1 MTRVIGVGMV
11 KNEADIIEAS
21 VRHNL
26 GYLDRI
32 ILFDHDSSD
41 ATPQILRAMAA
52 EGLPISLLSPRTD
65 RREFAFWQGEFTTG
79 LARLAF
85 EQHAAKHVVPIDAD
99 EFIDVASREA
109 LASVLDGCSDEIASI
124 EWQTYV
130 PGVDDEP
137 GMHPIDSLRWR
148 VDAGASALRK
158 IVIPARAAT
167 GDWFISRGN
176 HAFCRRN
183 GNQSTIAPALPLEGM
198 RLAHLPLRSPE
209 QLAAKVL
216 VGWLSRKLA
225 YGASAVSTRNSWH
238 FRALFERII
247 AGDVITM
254 ADVRSYSAAV
264 YGFDRLP
271 LPGDC
276 DDIALVEHRLAD
288 PVPLCY
294 TPRTAVDPARLLAV
308 WASDLVDSLAASSE
322 RAR

>member
-1 MTRVIGVGMV
+1 VTRVVGVGTV

-41 ATPQILRAMAA
+41 ATPRILRAMAD
-52 EGLPISLLSPRTD
+52 EGLPISLLSSRTD

-85 EQHAAKHVVPIDAD
+85 AQHAADHVVPIDAD
-99 EFIDVASREA
+99 EFIDVASRKEFA
-109 LASVLDGCSDEIASI
+109 LLLDRCPDDVASF

-130 PGVDDEP
+130 PAVDDVP
-137 GMHPIDSLRWR
+137 GMHPLDLLRWR
-148 VDAGASALRK
+148 VDAGASSLPK
-158 IVIPARAAT
+158 IAIPARAAT
-167 GDWFISRGN
+167 GDWFIARGN
-176 HAFCRRN
+176 HAFCRRK
-183 GNQSTIAPALPLEGM
+183 GTRSTIAPAMPIEGL
-198 RLAHLPLRSPE
+198 RLAHLPLRSPG
-209 QLAAKVL
+209 QLTAKVL

-254 ADVRSYSAAV
+254 ADVRRYSAAV
-264 YGFDRLP
+264 YAFNQLP
-271 LPGDC
+271 SPGDT
-276 DDIALVEHRLAD
+276 DNFQVVEHRVAN
-288 PVPLCY
+288 PMPLRY
-294 TPRTAVDPARLLAV
+294 TPRTVVDPARLLAA
-308 WASDLVDSLAASSE
+308 WASDLVDSLAARGES
-322 RAR
+322 AP